1 MGPADHN
8 NQSGVPAVKSRLSAI
23 RGLVAAAVL
32 LAAATAANA
41 ASVTFNGV
49 ANSVDRGG
57 VYSGYYSLTIDSA
70 NILGLCDARYSL
82 VNPPVTWTAD
92 IRYYADIQSGAIGKF
107 NSPSTPATL
116 AKYSQAGWLFGQLGS
131 LAPNDYAGQADIQEA
146 IWKIMS
152 PSYALVGAGASAWY
166 AAATDTTHDAFDWS
180 AVMRVVT
187 PNPLV
192 QQAVDV
198 QEFLVGPGMTVVP
211 VPAAVWLFGPA
222 LGIMGFVRRQRA
234 G

>member
-1 MGPADHN
+1 
-8 NQSGVPAVKSRLSAI
+8 VKSRIPAL
-23 RGLVAAAVL
+23 RGLLAAVL
-32 LAAATAANA
+32 LAAFGVADA

-49 ANSVDRGG
+49 ANSVNRGG
-57 VYSGYYSLTIDSA
+57 VYAGFYSLTIDGLG
-70 NILGLCDARYSL
+70 ILGLCDARYST

-92 IRYYADIQSGAIGKF
+92 VLTYTDIQGGAVGKF
-107 NSPSTPATL
+107 NSPSTAATL
-116 AKYSQAGWLFGQLGS
+116 AKYSQAGWLYSQIGT

-152 PSYALVGAGASAWY
+152 PAYALVGAGASAWY
-166 AAATDTTHDAFDWS
+166 TVATGGAHDAFNWS

-192 QQAVDV
+192 QQSIDV
-198 QEFLVGPGMTVVP
+198 QEFLIGPGMTVVP
-211 VPAAVWLFGPA
+211 VPAAAWLFGSA
-222 LGIMGFVRRQRA
+222 LGLLGWLRRP